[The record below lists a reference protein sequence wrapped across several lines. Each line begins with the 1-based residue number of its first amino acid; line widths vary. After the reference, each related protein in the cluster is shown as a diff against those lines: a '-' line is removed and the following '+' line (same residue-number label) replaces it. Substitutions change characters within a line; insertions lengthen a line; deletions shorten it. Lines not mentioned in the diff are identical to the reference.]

1 MKLEVTYSI
10 EKDAQTYHGRVN
22 IQETLLEK
30 LDIPLQSLL
39 KSVENDQEAFCKIR
53 SYLEQTY
60 NSNPTIIKD
69 SAAKLKT
76 MWGKVGDN
84 IIFSLEFLYKKPF
97 PFKFATA
104 YLTTNFI
111 FPYNYEQKYFFVNF
125 KYLSTQLNTI
135 KHELNHFMFYYYY
148 PAGKDLNLE
157 VRTLG
162 KMIPENVAIHFN
174 DEEYFLK
181 KMDATSFQYLFQGL
195 KETGAANLVS
205 AIILDYRAL
214 DTLGEATILFTAVI
228 GVLAV
233 IRKIGRKK

>member
-10 EKDAQTYHGRVN
+10 EKDAQTYVDYIFNFKFFKHGRVN

-157 VRTLG
+157 KYEL
-162 KMIPENVAIHFN
+162 
-174 DEEYFLK
+174 
-181 KMDATSFQYLFQGL
+181 L
-195 KETGAANLVS
+195 KESLSFFSNPEQEGKPNEAPLRDLYKSKIWNS
-205 AIILDYRAL
+205 LD
-214 DTLGEATILFTAVI
+214 EAVI
-228 GVLAV
+228 QATKLLCLP
-233 IRKIGRKK
+233 K